1 MVTKDNYWLSGY
13 MDGYSMFYFTIIT
26 NNSVK
31 GLNIRGP
38 TLCYKIKDFQG
49 RPTAVI
55 KITCSSSDLAK
66 EIKDLFPLSRIYTK
80 EPHIVQFTSVKAA
93 HLEEY
98 PLRIKQDIQVWFKS
112 IIKLMEAGQHRS
124 TDATVISN
132 IKNLIKNRPE

>member
-31 GLNIRGP
+31 GLNIRP
-38 TLCYKIKDFQG
+38 
-49 RPTAVI
+49 VI
-55 KITCSSSDLAK
+55 KITCSSRLKRLKISFHLV
-66 EIKDLFPLSRIYTK
+66 TK

-93 HLEEY
+93 HLEQY

-132 IKNLIKNRPE
+132 IKNVIKNRPE